1 MKLRVLAALLL
12 AVNSIKA
19 AELSREQ
26 WSNRFA
32 RALPASL
39 CEEHYYFRQCFRIT
53 AAQCEATVLSATR
66 DCLIDLGTQ
75 IPLVFR
81 TKRQYEDAGKLVGQC
96 AGTTVE
102 TKFTPHK
109 LSSDKCRDPN
119 AWRR

>member
-1 MKLRVLAALLL
+1 LKLKVLVALLL
-12 AVNSIKA
+12 AANSVKA

-26 WSNRFA
+26 WSNGFE
-32 RALPASL
+32 RALSAAL
-39 CEEHYYFRQCFRIT
+39 CEDNYYFRQCFRVT
-53 AAQCEATVLSATR
+53 AAQCEAAVLSAAQ
-66 DCLIDLGTQ
+66 DCLFDLGTQ

-81 TKRQYEDAGKLVGQC
+81 TKQQYEDAGKLVGQC

-102 TKFTPHK
+102 IKFTPRK